1 MVGTTLHCDVWVLI
15 AVASAVA
22 DHRLEGAW
30 TSAVLTCRLSSC
42 SLRFLECG
50 LSSCGTRAELLQGM
64 WDLPR
69 PGVKP
74 MSPALASKF
83 LTTEPPA
90 KSDSFLVTKFSEVGI
105 FGFILL
111 GKLDKRTSL
120 EEVGTK

>member
-1 MVGTTLHCDVWVLI
+1 M
-15 AVASAVA
+15 
-22 DHRLEGAW
+22 
-30 TSAVLTCRLSSC
+30 
-42 SLRFLECG
+42 G
-50 LSSCGTRAELLQGM
+50 LSSCGAQAELPWGM

-105 FGFILL
+105 FDFILL
-111 GKLDKRTSL
+111 GKINKRTSL
-120 EEVGTK
+120 EEAGTK

>member
-1 MVGTTLHCDVWVLI
+1 MGLLLLQSMGSRHM
-15 AVASAVA
+15 
-22 DHRLEGAW
+22 
-30 TSAVLTCRLSSC
+30 
-42 SLRFLECG
+42 G
-50 LSSCGTRAELLQGM
+50 LSSCGAQAELPWGM

>member
-1 MVGTTLHCDVWVLI
+1 MDFPLWGFSYCRAWALGTWGSV
-15 AVASAVA
+15 VA
-22 DHRLEGAW
+22 D
-30 TSAVLTCRLSSC
+30 CRLGSC
-42 SLRFLECG
+42 AQ
-50 LSSCGTRAELLQGM
+50 AELPWGT

-74 MSPALASKF
+74 MSPALANEF

-111 GKLDKRTSL
+111 GKIDKQTSL